1 MWISEFTCGVLA
13 TIAVEFI
20 TLVAYA
26 FYLNRKDKEDEENNS
41 TNNEVK

>member
-20 TLVAYA
+20 TLIAYA
-26 FYLNRKDKEDEENNS
+26 FYLSRKDKKNDETDN
-41 TNNEVK
+41 TNQESK